1 MDTQDKNV
9 EPACS
14 EVILPDTDSPLD
26 LLEASINVTAST
38 VAGEVPVTAMPGDQ
52 ELKKSSTPL
61 QESLRRLR
69 RDKRAMISLGVIVL
83 FILIPILGP
92 PIYQHIGG
100 SYQSTLAGR
109 IGSQVYHNP
118 FHQEL
123 DRQDEFISAQYW
135 LGTNPIGRYLLA
147 RLIQRLLFSF

>member
-1 MDTQDKNV
+1 MDTQDKNL
-9 EPACS
+9 EPVSS
-14 EVILPDTDSPLD
+14 EVILPDTDPPLD
-26 LLEASINVTAST
+26 LLDASINVTAST
-38 VAGEVPVTAMPGDQ
+38 VPGEVPVTAMPGDQ
-52 ELKKSSTPL
+52 ELKKSPTPL
-61 QESLRRLR
+61 QESLRQLR

-123 DRQDEFISAQYW
+123 DRHDEFISAPYSR
-135 LGTNPIGRYLLA
+135 GHYSFGR
-147 RLIQRLLFSF
+147 QP

>member
-1 MDTQDKNV
+1 M
-9 EPACS
+9 
-14 EVILPDTDSPLD
+14 LPDRDHPLD
-26 LLEASINVTAST
+26 LLEASISVTAST
-38 VAGEVPVTAMPGDQ
+38 VPGEVPVTALPGDQ
-52 ELKKSSTPL
+52 ELKKSPTPL

-69 RDKRAMISLGVIVL
+69 RDKRAMISLSVIVL

-100 SYQSTLAGR
+100 SYQSTLSGR
-109 IGSQVYHNP
+109 IGPQVYHNP

-135 LGTNPIGRYLLA
+135 LSPHAIGRDQIA
-147 RLIQRLLFSF
+147 RP